1 MKRSPVY
8 DPPEYRDW
16 APDREVLDLY
26 RRRVAEQP
34 GIGRSIERLGAAGL
48 ERLYRGLVRNRLHD
62 IALSRWVR
70 TGVIT
75 KAWLGCGEEAATV
88 GAAHA
93 LGERDVVGPMIRNA
107 AATFERGMPIEESFR
122 AYLATGDGVTKGR
135 DLHIGDL
142 RHGVVAPI
150 SHVGDLVPVL
160 AGFALAFRLRGEDRV
175 ALTWTGEGA
184 TRTGAVHEGL
194 SLAAAR
200 RLPLIVVV
208 QDNEVA
214 LGTVRS
220 ERMRRALES
229 LADGHGVPGLE
240 CDGNHVL
247 DVHRAVSEARELCLA
262 GEGPVVVLAST
273 FRLGGHATHDEAE
286 ARRLFPPEVF
296 AAWGKRDPIGCY
308 EEFLK
313 GAPHLIGARSA
324 ARSSPK
330 PRAGEPTESA
340 ETLLARWESEVGE
353 EVESA
358 ARRALESRES
368 SPPDPGSM
376 LGDVFAG

>member
-1 MKRSPVY
+1 MKRYPAY

-16 APDREVLDLY
+16 TPDRGVIDAY

-34 GIGRSIERLGAAGL
+34 GIGRAIERLGAAGL

-62 IALSRWVR
+62 IALARWVR

-75 KAWLGCGEEAATV
+75 KAWLGCGEEAVTV

-93 LGERDVVGPMIRNA
+93 LGAGDVVGPMIRNA
-107 AATFERGMPIEESFR
+107 AATFERGMPIDESFR

-160 AGFALAFRLRGEDRV
+160 AGFALAFRLRGEERV

-194 SLAAAR
+194 SLAASKS
-200 RLPLIVVV
+200 LPLIVVV

-220 ERMRRALES
+220 TRLRAALEG
-229 LADGHGVPGLE
+229 LAAGHGVPGLA

-247 DVHRAVSEARELCLA
+247 DVNRAVAEAREICLA
-262 GEGPVVVLAST
+262 GEGPVVVLADT

-286 ARRLFPPEVF
+286 ARRLFPPELF
-296 AAWGKRDPIGCY
+296 AKWGKRDPIGCF

-324 ARSSPK
+324 QKGAAR
-330 PRAGEPTESA
+330 PRAGEPTQTAESI
-340 ETLLARWESEVGE
+340 LARWEAEVSE
-353 EVESA
+353 EVEAAA
-358 ARRALESRES
+358 ARALASRET
-368 SPPDPGSM
+368 SPPDPGAM
-376 LGDVFAG
+376 LGDVFG